1 MARRRKR
8 HVQQELL
15 TKDGTRV
22 KSRKGGKRPGAGRP
36 PKGERAGAP
45 HRKRPA
51 IKASEPVHV
60 VLRVLSIVGMLRNRH
75 IYKAVRGATLVV
87 ARREAMRIVHISIQH
102 NHVHLLVEAD
112 NKDALARGMQSLQIS
127 AAKRINRTLGR
138 KLRTKRRG
146 TVFADRYFAEV
157 ISSPRQARHAL
168 AYVLNNWRKHREDDG
183 AITSNWHVDPYS
195 SGAMFAGW
203 TREPDFVAWDD
214 HEPLIVWEPRSW
226 LLREGWRR
234 HGLID
239 WREVP
244 KDGGARSRARTR
256 VTTQSRAKTPPQI
269 VLEG

>member
-15 TKDGTRV
+15 TKDGKRP

-36 PKGERAGAP
+36 PKGPRAGAP
-45 HRKRPA
+45 HKKRPA
-51 IKASEPVHV
+51 IKASEPIHV

-75 IYKAVRGATLVV
+75 IYKALRDATLVV
-87 ARREAMRIVHISIQH
+87 ARRETMRIVHISIQQ
-102 NHVHLLVEAD
+102 NHIHLLVEAND
-112 NKDALARGMQSLQIS
+112 KAALSTGMQSLKIS
-127 AAKRINRTLGR
+127 AAKQINRALGR

-146 TVFADRYFAEV
+146 TVFADRYFSEV
-157 ISSPRQARHAL
+157 ITSPRQTRHAL
-168 AYVLNNWRKHREDDG
+168 AYVLNNWRKHREDNG
-183 AITSNWHVDPYS
+183 AATGNWEVDPYS
-195 SGAMFAGW
+195 SGVVFAGW
-203 TREPDFVAWDD
+203 SREPDVIVWDD
-214 HEPLIVWEPRSW
+214 HEPLIVWEPRTW

-244 KDGGARSRARTR
+244 SDARRRATN
-256 VTTQSRAKTPPQI
+256 TPSPHV